1 MLLIESSARRLIIAL
16 LASSLGAGAFT
27 SLAQQP
33 EPAGAMFESV
43 ADEDDAV
50 SEIVARSRL
59 SPYERYLV
67 QAGTTERPD
76 EPRAVNA
83 GAPHSPDCAAALRLP
98 WGPIRTC
105 EAAIIT
111 ATVTTV
117 AVASFLAW
125 WDQGFES
132 SFNFANEGWFGPDT
146 YTGGVDKLGHAF
158 SFYVGTRLG
167 TRALEW
173 ADVPRKDAVLLSA
186 GVAAGVAVGIEVF
199 DGLSRGG
206 EYGFSWQ
213 DLLMGG
219 VGIGL
224 GIVAENYP
232 AFDRYAAFRWMY
244 KSGGESW
251 YDRQVY
257 LAALRLSGFES
268 IGRDNPLRYIELV
281 VGYGAQGFRSDGDY
295 SVTDTRERSVYFGVA
310 LNLTEVL
317 DRTVFAGKHG
327 GGRTQWFATE
337 ALRYVQ
343 VPGTAALADRTWR
356 P

>member
-1 MLLIESSARRLIIAL
+1 MLLVEWLARRLIIAL
-16 LASSLGAGAFT
+16 LACSLGAGACK

-33 EPAGAMFESV
+33 EPAGAMFESA
-43 ADEDDAV
+43 ADDPV

-59 SPYERYLV
+59 SPYEQYLV
-67 QAGTTERPD
+67 QAGTPERPQ

-83 GAPHSPDCAAALRLP
+83 GAPHSPDCAAALHLP
-98 WGPIRTC
+98 WGPIQTC
-105 EAAIIT
+105 KAAIIT
-111 ATVTTV
+111 TTVATV

-125 WDQGFES
+125 WDQGFDS

-146 YTGGVDKLGHAF
+146 YAGGVDKLGHAF

-173 ADVPRKDAVLLSA
+173 ADVPRADAVLLSA

-251 YDRQVY
+251 YDHQVY

-281 VGYGAQGFRSDGDY
+281 VGYGAQGFGSDGDY
-295 SVTDTRERSVYFGVA
+295 SVSDTRERSVYFGVA
-310 LNLTEVL
+310 LNLTEIL
-317 DRTVFAGKHG
+317 DRTVFAGRHG
-327 GGRTQWFATE
+327 GGRMQWFATE

-343 VPGTAALADRTWR
+343 VPGTAALANKTWQ